1 MTASPSAT
9 PRRDRLTS
17 VDALRGF
24 VMIVMALDHVRDF
37 IHRGAMSHSPTDLFT
52 TTPSLFLTRWV
63 THICAPAFMFT
74 AGIGAY
80 FYWRGSAPAEAGPH
94 RTKAQLS
101 VFLVTRG
108 LWLALLEVTVMRLAY
123 NFDLAQSYPVLLLV
137 LWGLG
142 FCMIVLAALV
152 WLPIPLLS
160 ALSVATIVLHHLADG
175 IDARQLGWAAPLG
188 YLLHQVGGFPF
199 AGHVFITPYPL
210 VPWVAVMALGFCF
223 GRVLELPA
231 DQRQRVMLRLGI
243 GITIAF
249 LLVRAF
255 NRYGDGEPWSWG
267 SSAAYTVLW
276 FLNTTK
282 YPPSLQFLLMTL
294 GPALILLTYFDRRSF
309 SRANPLIVF
318 GRVPLF
324 YFVLHFMGAHIAAF
338 ALAVLTYGSSA
349 FTFMWQPVPSMGG
362 VPKSFPPDFGWDLW
376 VAYAVW
382 ITIVAALYPLCR
394 WFASVKERRRDWWLS
409 YL

>member
-1 MTASPSAT
+1 MTASPSAA

-37 IHRGAMSHSPTDLFT
+37 IHRGAMSGRSPTDLSSA
-52 TTPSLFLTRWV
+52 TPILFMTRWV
-63 THICAPAFMFT
+63 THICAPVFMFT

-80 FYWRGSAPAEAGPH
+80 FYWRNG

-101 VFLVTRG
+101 TFLVTRG
-108 LWLALLEVTVMRLAY
+108 LWLILLEITVMRLAY
-123 NFDLAQSYPVLLLV
+123 NFNLDQSQPFLLLI

-142 FCMIVLAALV
+142 ACMIVLGALV
-152 WLPIPLLS
+152 WLPIPVLS
-160 ALSVATIVLHHLADG
+160 VLSVATMVLHHLADG
-175 IDARQLGWAAPLG
+175 IDARRLGWAAPLG
-188 YLLHQVGGFPF
+188 YVLHQVGGFPV
-199 AGHVFITPYPL
+199 AGHIFVTPYPL
-210 VPWVAVMALGFCF
+210 IPWVAVMALGFCF
-223 GRVLELPA
+223 GRILELPSEK
-231 DQRQRVMLRLGI
+231 RQGMIFRLGI
-243 GITIAF
+243 GVVIAF
-249 LLVRAF
+249 IVVRLV

-267 SSAAYTVLW
+267 DSALYTVLW

-294 GPALILLTYFDRRSF
+294 GPALLLLTLFDRRSF

-324 YFVLHFMGAHIAAF
+324 YFVLHFIAAHIAAF
-338 ALAVLTYGSSA
+338 VLAVVTYGSSA
-349 FTFMWQPVPSMGG
+349 FTFMRQPVPSMGG
-362 VPKSFPPDFGWDLW
+362 NASSFPPNFGWDLW

-382 ITIVAALYPLCR
+382 VAIVVALYPVCR
-394 WFASVKERRRDWWLS
+394 WFASLKERKRAWWLS

>member
-1 MTASPSAT
+1 M
-9 PRRDRLTS
+9 S

-37 IHRGAMSHSPTDLFT
+37 IHRGAMSGRSPTDLSSA
-52 TTPSLFLTRWV
+52 TPILFMTRWV

-80 FYWRGSAPAEAGPH
+80 FYWKGSNPAEAGHH

-101 VFLVTRG
+101 AFLVTRG
-108 LWLALLEVTVMRLAY
+108 LWLIVLEITVMRLAY
-123 NFDLAQSYPVLLLV
+123 NFNLDQSYPFLLLI

-142 FCMIVLAALV
+142 LCMIVLALLV
-152 WLPIPLLS
+152 WLPIPLL
-160 ALSVATIVLHHLADG
+160 AAISVATIVLHHLADG
-175 IDARQLGWAAPLG
+175 IDARRLGWAAPLG
-188 YLLHQVGGFPF
+188 YVLHQVGGFPF
-199 AGHVFITPYPL
+199 AGHLFITPYPL
-210 VPWVAVMALGFCF
+210 IPWVAVMALGFCL
-223 GRVLELPA
+223 GPILELPSE
-231 DQRQRVMLRLGI
+231 QRQRIMFRLGI
-243 GITIAF
+243 GVVIAF
-249 LLVRAF
+249 LVVRLV

-267 SSAAYTVLW
+267 DSALYTVLW

-294 GPALILLTYFDRRSF
+294 GPALILLSSFDRRSF
-309 SRANPLIVF
+309 SRTNPLIVF

-324 YFVLHFMGAHIAAF
+324 YFVLHFVAAHVASF
-338 ALAVLTYGSSA
+338 VLAVVTYGPSA
-349 FTFMWQPVPSMGG
+349 VTFMRQPVPSMGG
-362 VPKSFPPDFGWDLW
+362 NANSFPPNFGWDLW

-382 ITIVAALYPLCR
+382 VAIVVALYPVCR
-394 WFASVKERRRDWWLS
+394 WFASLKERKRAWWLS

>member
-1 MTASPSAT
+1 M
-9 PRRDRLTS
+9 S

-37 IHRGAMSHSPTDLFT
+37 IHRGAMSGRSPTDLSSA
-52 TTPSLFLTRWV
+52 TPILFMTRWV

-80 FYWRGSAPAEAGPH
+80 FYWKGSNPAEAGHH

-101 VFLVTRG
+101 AFLVTRG
-108 LWLALLEVTVMRLAY
+108 LWLIVLEITVMRLAY
-123 NFDLAQSYPVLLLV
+123 NFNLDQSYPFLLLI

-142 FCMIVLAALV
+142 LCMIVLALLV
-152 WLPIPLLS
+152 WLPIPLL
-160 ALSVATIVLHHLADG
+160 AAVSVATIVLHHLADG
-175 IDARQLGWAAPLG
+175 IDARRLGWAAPLG
-188 YLLHQVGGFPF
+188 YVLHQVGGFPF
-199 AGHVFITPYPL
+199 AGHLFITPYPL
-210 VPWVAVMALGFCF
+210 IPWVAVMALGFCL
-223 GRVLELPA
+223 GPILELPSE
-231 DQRQRVMLRLGI
+231 QRQRIMFRLGI
-243 GITIAF
+243 GVVIAF
-249 LLVRAF
+249 LVVRLV

-267 SSAAYTVLW
+267 DSALYTVLW

-294 GPALILLTYFDRRSF
+294 GPALILLSSFDRRSF
-309 SRANPLIVF
+309 SRTNPLIVF

-324 YFVLHFMGAHIAAF
+324 YFVLHFVAAHVASF
-338 ALAVLTYGSSA
+338 VLAVVTYGPSA
-349 FTFMWQPVPSMGG
+349 VTFMRQPVPSMGG
-362 VPKSFPPDFGWDLW
+362 NANSFPPNFGWDLW

-382 ITIVAALYPLCR
+382 VAIVVALYPACR
-394 WFASVKERRRDWWLS
+394 WFASLKERKRAWWLS